1 MASKN
6 NIHTV
11 LEEQILEIVHHDLS
25 AVESVAAFL
34 KLKFPESRH
43 VWQPCTQVPHYV
55 TLHHCCAKFLYPP
68 ADLLDVT
75 CKGGEREKEIHTYT
89 CIYIYAYRY
98 TFICIYI
105 YIYMYIYV
113 YIWQRP
119 DPYSRN
125 TLLQSG
131 RPEKRTHHFR
141 NPASSDF
148 RDF

>member
-25 AVESVAAFL
+25 AVEFVAAFL
-34 KLKFPESRH
+34 KLKLPESRH
-43 VWQPCTQVPHYV
+43 VWRPCTQVPHYV

-68 ADLLDVT
+68 ADLLDVIARV
-75 CKGGEREKEIHTYT
+75 EREREREIHTYT
-89 CIYIYAYRY
+89 YTYTYIYRY
-98 TFICIYI
+98 LYIYTHI
-105 YIYMYIYV
+105 YIYM

-125 TLLQSG
+125 ALLQSG
-131 RPEKRTHHFR
+131 RP
-141 NPASSDF
+141 
-148 RDF
+148 